1 MTERVKLTEAQRR
14 ALALLGA
21 LHDRH
26 PRLAYGFNPRSFGG
40 GRNAATARDC
50 ATYESRC
57 CGATCRCD
65 PSLTVTCPSK
75 AGASVRPS
83 SASAPRRASSPRWN
97 QLSLASSLT
106 SAELESIT
114 SAAQRCG

>member
-40 GRNAATARDC
+40 GRNAATARALANRGLVHLDRISERHIRYRITD
-50 ATYESRC
+50 AGRQALKDQTNES
-57 CGATCRCD
+57 
-65 PSLTVTCPSK
+65 
-75 AGASVRPS
+75 
-83 SASAPRRASSPRWN
+83 
-97 QLSLASSLT
+97 
-106 SAELESIT
+106 
-114 SAAQRCG
+114 